1 MHESVFLSLTGPSAI
16 QALSEV
22 CLLDGEALPE
32 YKTLSLPR
40 HDSAVCSAFH
50 RPRRRVLPPLWRTV
64 PLSIPI
70 AVRFRFGSLQT
81 AVLKASPAIYF
92 INTPQGEARRAHLQ
106 YSTSV
111 FLELSEIHLHDVF
124 GMLHDTNDL
133 TEALSGLRRPW
144 SEIAKWGIRR
154 RS

>member
-50 RPRRRVLPPLWRTV
+50 HPRRRVLPPLCRTV

-92 INTPQGEARRAHLQ
+92 INTRKARRAGL
-106 YSTSV
+106 TSNTALAFFV
-111 FLELSEIHLHDVF
+111 HNLRRLNFRMTS
-124 GMLHDTNDL
+124 DL
-133 TEALSGLRRPW
+133 TETLSDLNDHARFCRAW
-144 SEIAKWGIRR
+144 R
-154 RS
+154 

>member
-81 AVLKASPAIYF
+81 AVLKASPAINF
-92 INTPQGEARRAHLQ
+92 FNTGKAKCAGL
-106 YSTSV
+106 TSNTALTCNV
-111 FLELSEIHLHDVF
+111 QNSELPNFRMTS
-124 GMLHDTNDL
+124 DL
-133 TEALSGLRRPW
+133 TETLSDLNDHARFCRAW
-144 SEIAKWGIRR
+144 R
-154 RS
+154 